1 MKISFIIANY
11 NGRSLLADCLDSVYA
26 SQGEFDKE
34 VVVVDDASSDDSRSL
49 VNACKDSSSTNS
61 HPENLYP
68 GLVWIQNETNA
79 GYAATTN
86 RGAAAATGDYL
97 FLLNNDVRLYPD
109 AAEKL
114 SAFLESNELAGAAAP
129 LLYYPD
135 GRLQISCRR
144 FPTPSALILEKLR
157 INSLGR
163 LRRWKLLPEEHTA
176 GGVVA
181 QPMASAFIIKRRCWE
196 EVGPLDEGFPIFFND
211 VDWCYRFYSHTGHTI
226 HLLTDAGAVHHEG
239 ATVNRMGYKKKIVFY
254 KGLLR
259 FYVKH
264 FPLK

>member
-11 NGRSLLADCLDSVYA
+11 NGRGLLADCLDSVYA
-26 SQGEFDKE
+26 SRGGFEKE
-34 VVVVDDASSDDSRSL
+34 IIVVDDASTDDSRSL
-49 VNACKDSSSTNS
+49 IDSYKDSSS
-61 HPENLYP
+61 

-109 AAEKL
+109 TAEKL
-114 SAFLESNELAGAAAP
+114 AAFLEARADAGAAAP

-144 FPTPSALILEKLR
+144 FPTPAALILEKLR
-157 INSLGR
+157 IKNAPGR
-163 LRRWKLLPEEHTA
+163 FRGWKLLPQEHTN

-181 QPMASAFIIKRRCWE
+181 QPMASALLIKRRCWE
-196 EVGPLDEGFPIFFND
+196 EVGPLDEDFPIFFND
-211 VDWCYRFYSHTGHTI
+211 VDWCYRLYKNTRLAI

-254 KGLLR
+254 KGLFK
-259 FYVKH
+259 FYLKH
-264 FPLK
+264 FPFKQPR